1 MSATAMPEPGDRP
14 DYSDLTLHQQFEMQ
28 SLTRKL
34 PRMSK
39 DQVIELCLLFAHQ
52 SAARNNLLLSV
63 MKERVLG
70 E

>member
-1 MSATAMPEPGDRP
+1 MSATAIPEPGD

-28 SLTRKL
+28 SLKRKL

-39 DQVIELCLLFAHQ
+39 DQVVELCLKFTHQ

-63 MKERVLG
+63 MKDRVLG